1 MAITF
6 VADWSNI
13 KTGHVEDYAV
23 LYAAGVAT
31 DDGVWFSGRGLESL
45 GILTTGITTGTV
57 RFSGSN
63 DATVP
68 ANTADGFT
76 INDQTADGF
85 ATYEQHEL
93 PRWCKIHLQAWT
105 TGTFIVTIKRRYSGN
120 TTS

>member
-1 MAITF
+1 MPTF
-6 VADWSNI
+6 TADWSSVNSGEI
-13 KTGHVEDYAV
+13 EDYVV

-31 DDGVWFSGRGLESL
+31 DDGEWFSCRGVDSL

-57 RFSGSN
+57 RMSGSN

-68 ANTADGFT
+68 ADTADGFT

-93 PRWCKIHLQAWT
+93 PRWVKIHLQAWT
-105 TGTFIVTIKRRYSGN
+105 TGTFIVTINRRYHGS
-120 TTS
+120 TS